1 MLPYHAP
8 PLAAREAK
16 MKKILLLTIV
26 PVFLGITLVGAQT
39 VTYTVSATIP
49 AIVGVN
55 VSATAVNS
63 SESNAVLDREIERV
77 VRSNETILLE
87 TIVPR

>member
-1 MLPYHAP
+1 
-8 PLAAREAK
+8 
-16 MKKILLLTIV
+16 MKKILLLTIL
-26 PVFLGITLVGAQT
+26 PVLLGIPWVAAQT

-55 VSATAVNS
+55 VPATAVS
-63 SESNAVLDREIERV
+63 TSESNAVLDRQIERV